1 MFFHVL
7 ISDSFDSSSV
17 LSTTVQNLISVC
29 LKRFLFRKIEQ
40 KNIVSTSPARFEGK
54 NSRRVDTPSL
64 IVQKYDAEFGDAV
77 DVENYKHRS

>member
-29 LKRFLFRKIEQ
+29 LKRFFRKIEQ
-40 KNIVSTSPARFEGK
+40 KNIVYTSPARFEGK

-64 IVQKYDAEFGDAV
+64 LVQKYDAEFGDAV